1 MLIKH
6 LVLITVLVVVTGCVS
21 SKPPKGV
28 FKLSPTSLADKH
40 MQTRQFVAVRR
51 ADLLLAGAGVL
62 QDLGYALDES
72 NYTLGV
78 ISASKMIDATDAG
91 QVLGSILVAILIGSS
106 APVDDK
112 QKIRVCLV
120 VNEDLGDSQSSR
132 ARITIQ
138 RIVWDTQGKITKAQS
153 LKESK
158 LYTAFFDKLSKAVF
172 LEENSI

>member
-6 LVLITVLVVVTGCVS
+6 LVLITVMVVVTGCVS
-21 SKPPKGV
+21 SKLPKEA
-28 FKLSPTSLADKH
+28 FKLSPTSLEDKH
-40 MQTRQFVAVRR
+40 MQTRQFVSVQRD
-51 ADLLLAGAGVL
+51 DLLLASAGVL

-72 NYTLGV
+72 NSKLGV
-78 ISASKMIDATDAG
+78 LSASKMIDATDAG

-120 VNEDLGDSQSSR
+120 VHQGLGDSQSSL

-138 RIVWDTQGKITKAQS
+138 RIVWNTQGKISKAQS
-153 LKESK
+153 VKEPE
-158 LYTAFFDKLSKAVF
+158 LYTAFFEKLSKAVF
-172 LEENSI
+172 LEANSI